1 MNQKTPRSEMH
12 EQTAATFYKNSITI
26 HNNSS
31 SSTFIS
37 FTFSLSG
44 TAEEVGEKSEST
56 MLREAEERIVRCE

>member
-1 MNQKTPRSEMH
+1 MH
-12 EQTAATFYKNSITI
+12 EQTAATFY
-26 HNNSS
+26 NNSS

>member
-1 MNQKTPRSEMH
+1 MKQKTPRGEMH
-12 EQTAATFYKNSITI
+12 EQTAATFY
-26 HNNSS
+26 NNSS

-44 TAEEVGEKSEST
+44 TGEEVGEKSEST